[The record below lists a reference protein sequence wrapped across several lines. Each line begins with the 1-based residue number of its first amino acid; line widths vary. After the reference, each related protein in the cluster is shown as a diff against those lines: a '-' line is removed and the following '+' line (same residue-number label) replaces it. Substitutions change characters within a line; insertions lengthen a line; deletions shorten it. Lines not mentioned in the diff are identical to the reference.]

1 MTSLVLNSL
10 EIREFRAFKHLQI
23 ERLGRVNLIVGK
35 NNVGKSSVLEA
46 LRLYAQR
53 GNPALLWNLL
63 RSRDESR
70 ISLQREGGVLEQL
83 ESIKHLFYGR
93 NKELKSSIRIG
104 PKDSEKQVLSILIDV
119 VQQQLALFTP
129 NQDMV
134 DDLFPN
140 DSIDNSDTLS
150 YGIYIT
156 YGSDRRMYLLDKG
169 GSLVGRK
176 AELGIKSLFIPAE
189 GLLKHQQ
196 GIFWDNIAL
205 TDLEDQVIQSLR
217 IIAPDI
223 ERFAFIS
230 DGDRTTERTSERYPV
245 VILSDSPSRIPL
257 RSLGEGMNRML
268 GIALALINARDGIL
282 LVDEI
287 ESGLHYS
294 VQADMWRLVFETAR
308 RLNIQVFATT
318 HSWDCIQGFQEAAQE
333 DQQSDGF
340 LIRLGRKQE
349 NIVAT
354 VYNEEEL
361 AIATREQIEVR

>member
-1 MTSLVLNSL
+1 MTSLVLDSL
-10 EIREFRAFKHLQI
+10 EIREFRTFKHLQI

-70 ISLQREGGVLEQL
+70 FSLQKESGVVEQL
-83 ESIKHLFYGR
+83 ESVKNLFYGR
-93 NKELKSSIRIG
+93 SNEFKTSIRIG
-104 PKDSEKQVLSILIDV
+104 PNNNENEVLSISVDFI
-119 VQQQLALFTP
+119 QQQLTLFTP
-129 NQDMV
+129 NQYMV

-140 DSIDNSDTLS
+140 DPIDNSDTLS

-156 YGSDRRMYLLDKG
+156 YGADRRVYLLGKS
-169 GSLVGRK
+169 GSLVGRNI
-176 AELGIKSLFIPAE
+176 EGGIKSLFVPAE
-189 GLLKHQQ
+189 GLLKRQQ
-196 GIFWDNIAL
+196 AVYWDNIAL
-205 TDLEDQVIQSLR
+205 TDLDDQVIQSLK
-217 IIAPDI
+217 IITPDI

-245 VILSDSPSRIPL
+245 VILSDSSSRIPL

-333 DQQSDGF
+333 DEQSNGF
-340 LIRLGRKQE
+340 LIRLGRKQD

>member
-1 MTSLVLNSL
+1 MTSLVLDSL

-63 RSRDESR
+63 RNRDESR
-70 ISLQREGGVLEQL
+70 ISLQREGIALEQL
-83 ESIKHLFYGR
+83 EAIKHLFHGR
-93 NKELKSSIRIG
+93 NNEVRNAIRIG
-104 PKDSEKQVLSILIDV
+104 PKDNENQVLSILIDLI
-119 VQQQLALFTP
+119 QQQLNLFTP
-129 NQDMV
+129 SQDEI

-140 DSIDNSDTLS
+140 DITDNSDTLS

-156 YGSDRRMYLLDKG
+156 FGGERRMYFLGKS
-169 GSLVGRK
+169 GSFVGRT
-176 AELGIKSLFIPAE
+176 AEVGIKSLFIPAE
-189 GLLKHQQ
+189 GLVKRQQ
-196 GIFWDNIAL
+196 ALFWDNI
-205 TDLEDQVIQSLR
+205 TITNLEPQVIQSLK

-223 ERFAFIS
+223 ERLAFIS
-230 DGDRTTERTSERYPV
+230 DGDRTGERTSDRYPV
-245 VILSDSPSRIPL
+245 VILSDSSSRIPL

-282 LVDEI
+282 LIDEI

-294 VQADMWRLVFETAR
+294 VQADMWRLVFATAR

-333 DQQSDGF
+333 DEQSDGF